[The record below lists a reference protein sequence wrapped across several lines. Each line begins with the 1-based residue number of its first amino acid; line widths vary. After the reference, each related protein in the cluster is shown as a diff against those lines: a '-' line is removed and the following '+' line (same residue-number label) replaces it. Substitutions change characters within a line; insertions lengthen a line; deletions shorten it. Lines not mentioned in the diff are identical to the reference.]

1 MEEVEDVNT
10 KDDEGYE
17 AENENEVEY
26 NNENELSDDMFNLR
40 EEEIKS
46 NNNIK
51 VVYDA
56 NDYKYDT
63 EHTSLDKSLKLY
75 NNNINVMKP
84 KALGNIK
91 TLFFI
96 KNFPILMLAESGN

>member
-1 MEEVEDVNT
+1 MADVI
-10 KDDEGYE
+10 YV
-17 AENENEVEY
+17 NESYMNEYV
-26 NNENELSDDMFNLR
+26 SDDMFNLR